1 MKNLKKKL
9 AAGLV
14 AVSVATT
21 GLTAYAP
28 TAEAGLLGGIGDV
41 AGAVLGGGKG
51 GDSAADVEG
60 LSKSQNALL
69 LNLAISA
76 SLMNSSYQYCAF
88 ALGVLKEN
96 PNLPATEA
104 LVKSATATEDKMAT
118 ATNLKKLSEQAKKD
132 KTAEAMKKS
141 LADAL
146 ASDDK
151 EKLAQIDKAIKT
163 ANEQRMLSDALS
175 AIALVQAAKIVK
187 DTAKGGLSLSNA
199 GNIAKFAKTAQQAQ
213 SLLKARNEFSK
224 MMSDATAD
232 YKKARGIK
240 DPSKSDIEKQKNQF
254 GDLTGA

>member
-28 TAEAGLLGGIGDV
+28 TAETGLLGGIGDV

-60 LSKSQNALL
+60 LTKSQNALL
-69 LNLAISA
+69 LNLAVSA
-76 SLMNSSYQYCAF
+76 SLMDSARQYCEF
-88 ALGVLKEN
+88 AAGVSKDN
-96 PNLPATEA
+96 PNLQATKTVVEQ
-104 LVKSATATEDKMAT
+104 ATSTEDKMGLGIKFQ
-118 ATNLKKLSEQAKKD
+118 NLSKQAKKD
-132 KTAEAMKKS
+132 KTAETVKKS
-141 LADAL
+141 LADVL
-146 ASDDK
+146 ESGDE

-224 MMSDATAD
+224 MMSEATAD

-240 DPSKSDIEKQKNQF
+240 DPKPADIEKQKGEF

>member
-28 TAEAGLLGGIGDV
+28 TAEAGLLDSVGS
-41 AGAVLGGGKG
+41 AVLGGGKG
-51 GDSAADVEG
+51 GDSAADTES
-60 LSKSQNALL
+60 LTKSQNALL
-69 LNLAISA
+69 LNLAVSA
-76 SLMNSSYQYCAF
+76 SLMNSAWQYCEF
-88 ALGVLKEN
+88 ASGAAKDNKE
-96 PNLPATEA
+96 LYATEA
-104 LVKSATATEDKMAT
+104 VVKAATSAEDKTAT
-118 ATNLKKLSEQAKKD
+118 ATNLKKLGEKAKKD
-132 KTAEAMKKS
+132 KAAESMKKS
-141 LADAL
+141 LADVLESGDPA
-146 ASDDK
+146 K
-151 EKLAQIDKAIKT
+151 MEQVDKAIKT

-187 DTAKGGLSLSNA
+187 DTAKGGLSLSNV

-224 MMSDATAD
+224 MMSEATAD